1 MKVEYSN
8 CSGRRKGTVIGNFR
22 VVSGRVVVSDP
33 CYEIGTWC
41 QGILEKVRKGEW
53 VCQVSVSRED
63 ACDRCVTEL
72 TALRNPA
79 LDLGNPKWTEE
90 TSFEVGVDSGQA
102 GIFDMAHYRDDRVAQ
117 AVERLSRETICPDEP
132 WYSLCCD
139 RTSGSEMGAGVI
151 PYGVVSSSGF
161 GDGSYRCF
169 TQRDREG
176 YIIGIKIVF
185 ITQVDEEAGG

>member
-1 MKVEYSN
+1 MKVECGN
-8 CSGRRKGTVIGNFR
+8 ANGLRRETPVGRFR
-22 VVSGRVVVSDP
+22 VVSGRVIVSDP

-41 QGILEKVRKGEW
+41 QGILEKVRKGQWE
-53 VCQVSVSRED
+53 CHVSLAQEGASDTGV
-63 ACDRCVTEL
+63 AEL
-72 TALRNPA
+72 VARRASLPTPFNPS
-79 LDLGNPKWTEE
+79 WIEE
-90 TSFEVGVDSGQA
+90 RFEVGVDSGQA

-117 AVERLSRETICPDEP
+117 AVERLGRETICPDEP

-139 RTSGSEMGAGVI
+139 RTSGSAMGAGII

-176 YIIGIKIVF
+176 YVTAIRTVF
-185 ITQVDEEAGG
+185 ITDRGGDANN